1 MKFIPTD
8 LPGVLICE
16 PTVFGDERGW
26 FYESW
31 NAQRFAAAGLPTVF
45 VQDNHSRSARGILRG
60 LHYQVRNTQDK
71 LVRCT
76 FGVIFDVAVDV
87 RRGSPTFGKWVGVE
101 LSERNKRQ
109 LWVPKGF
116 AHGFLTVSDLAEVQY
131 KVTDYW
137 SKDAERGLRW
147 DDPAVGIA
155 WPDVGVTPQL
165 NQRDATFPALAAA
178 PAADLLTW
186 QG

>member
-16 PTVFGDERGW
+16 PAVFGDERGW
-26 FYESW
+26 FSESW
-31 NAQRFAAAGLPTVF
+31 NAKRFADAGLPTTF
-45 VQDNHSRSARGILRG
+45 VQDNHSRSSRGILRG
-60 LHYQVRNTQDK
+60 LHYQVHNTQDK

-76 FGVIFDVAVDV
+76 MGVIFDVAVDV

-137 SKDAERGLRW
+137 SKDAERGIRW
-147 DDPAVGIA
+147 DDPGVAIA
-155 WPDVGVTPQL
+155 WPDVGVKPQL
-165 NQRDATFPALAAA
+165 NQRDATFPVLAEAK
-178 PAADLLTW
+178 ADDLFTW
-186 QG
+186 KA

>member
-147 DDPAVGIA
+147 DDPGVGIA
-155 WPDVGVTPQL
+155 WPEVGVKPQL
-165 NQRDATFPALAAA
+165 NQRDATFPVLAAA
-178 PAADLLTW
+178 PVADLLTW